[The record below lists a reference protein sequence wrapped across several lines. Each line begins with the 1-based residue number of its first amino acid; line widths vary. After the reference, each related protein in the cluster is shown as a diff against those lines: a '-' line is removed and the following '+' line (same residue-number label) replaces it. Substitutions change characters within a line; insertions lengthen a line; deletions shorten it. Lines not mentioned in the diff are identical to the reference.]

1 VEDQILEM
9 SADEVGE
16 GPALAAVVVSGGV
29 LSELCNLIVSSVV
42 SEFSLFSVAI

>member
-16 GPALAAVVVSGGV
+16 GPALAAVVVSGGE
-29 LSELCNLIVSSVV
+29 SGEA
-42 SEFSLFSVAI
+42 AIFGLAEGN